1 MLMMILARKRIKHDL
16 YTLMMERDRA
26 ATLWAGARVSHKV
39 ALTNVTRVTLNGIID
54 AKNRD
59 KDAAALA
66 EWVKRTAGI
75 VGRDFAKGVTLDV
88 EGAKNPTQ
96 ARDDSLIRQSSDGLA
111 EVLAPLGVAWLFIT
125 QRDDR
130 VCDRCSPL
138 DGRIYDRFTVPQLP
152 IHPRCRCY
160 VHPIVQKVA
169 KFSLALRP

>member
-1 MLMMILARKRIKHDL
+1 MLMILARKRIKHEY
-16 YTLMMERDRA
+16 YTLMMQRDRA

-39 ALTNVTRVTLNGIID
+39 ALTNVTRVMLNGIID

-66 EWVKRTAGI
+66 DWVKRTSGI
-75 VGRDFAKGVTLDV
+75 VGRDFAKGVALDTD
-88 EGAKNPTQ
+88 GAKNIAQ
-96 ARDDSLIRQSSDGLA
+96 ARDDSLIRQSSAGLV
-111 EVLAPLGVAWLFIT
+111 EVLAPLGIAWLFIT

-130 VCDRCSPL
+130 VCSRCSPL

-152 IHPRCRCY
+152 VHPRCRCY
-160 VHPIVQKVA
+160 THPIMQKVA